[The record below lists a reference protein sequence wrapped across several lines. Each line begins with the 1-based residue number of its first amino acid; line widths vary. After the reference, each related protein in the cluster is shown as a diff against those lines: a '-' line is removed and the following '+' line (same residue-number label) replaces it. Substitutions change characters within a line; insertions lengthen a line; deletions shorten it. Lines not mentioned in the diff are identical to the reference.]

1 MGYRKL
7 KRIII
12 IGFVFGLIL
21 MSLFL
26 AALIQPNVNNY
37 ETIFYKAIGALG
49 VGLIALIFY
58 FLKTLFKKSFMSE
71 NKKLKAKN
79 DRLEIEKNSLKVKD
93 EIKSS
98 EIQTV
103 EANHPEIEKEEVKP
117 EIVKEEGIKYGY
129 ASEYD
134 Y

>member
-37 ETIFYKAIGALG
+37 ETILYKAIGALG

-58 FLKTLFKKSFMSE
+58 FLKTLFKKSFMFE

-79 DRLEIEKNSLKVKD
+79 DIVEKTKD

-98 EIQTV
+98 GIKTV
-103 EANHPEIEKEEVKP
+103 EENHSEIEKEEVKT

>member
-37 ETIFYKAIGALG
+37 ETILYKAIGALG

-58 FLKTLFKKSFMSE
+58 FLKTLFKKSFMFE

-79 DRLEIEKNSLKVKD
+79 DIVEKTKD

-98 EIQTV
+98 GIKTV
-103 EANHPEIEKEEVKP
+103 ETKHSEIKKEEVKP
-117 EIVKEEGIKYGY
+117 EVVKEEEIKYGY